1 MIWIFGDSFSVS
13 FDQPQNEPPLRWKEY
28 VDFLG
33 YVPKMYFD
41 YLSEEYQ
48 TTIQN
53 FSKGGMDNVY
63 IFQKFME
70 NYEYIKPD
78 DIIIFGWTEISRFK
92 FVGDGDTWVSSNV
105 NNRKY
110 LSKSTME
117 QLKVNRS
124 HEMYRSELI
133 TQINFINKILP
144 NNKVVH

>member
-1 MIWIFGDSFSVS
+1 
-13 FDQPQNEPPLRWKEY
+13 
-28 VDFLG
+28 
-33 YVPKMYFD
+33 
-41 YLSEEYQ
+41 
-48 TTIQN
+48 
-53 FSKGGMDNVY
+53 
-63 IFQKFME
+63 ME

-144 NNKVVH
+144 NNKVVHWTWSESLNGRFDLNIVTETDGRVNDNHFSQIGQKYLYELISKELISGDKIKIGYHPPKIKLI